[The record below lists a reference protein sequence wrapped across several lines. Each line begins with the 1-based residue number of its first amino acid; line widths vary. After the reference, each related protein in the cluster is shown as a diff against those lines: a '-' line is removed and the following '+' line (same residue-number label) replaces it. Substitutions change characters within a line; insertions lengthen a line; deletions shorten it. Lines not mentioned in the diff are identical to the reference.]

1 MRLLIMGAPG
11 AGKGTQAALIK
22 DAYNIAHISTG
33 DMFRQAMANK
43 TPTGIEAKGYI
54 DKGQLV
60 PDSTTIK
67 LVKERLEQEDC
78 KNGFL
83 LDGFPRN
90 TAQAIALDEMLKEVG
105 IKLDA
110 VLNVDVAD
118 EYLIERITGRRT
130 CLACGASY
138 HIVAKKPLKE
148 GICDVCG
155 KELIQRPDDSE
166 ETIKNRL
173 AVYHGQTAP
182 VLDYFNKQGLVKN
195 VSGIGN
201 IEEIFANIK
210 KVLGECEW
218 SQLKVIEKSN

>member
-22 DAYNIAHISTG
+22 DEYNIAHISTG
-33 DMFRQAMANK
+33 DMFRAAIKNQ

-67 LVKERLEQEDC
+67 LVRERLLQEDC

-90 TAQAIALDEMLKEVG
+90 TSQAIALDEMLKEVG

-110 VLNVDVAD
+110 VVNVVVDD
-118 EYLIERITGRRT
+118 SFLIERITGRRT

-138 HIVAKKPLKE
+138 HITAKKPLKE

-155 KELIQRPDDSE
+155 AELIQRKDDCE
-166 ETIKNRL
+166 ETIKSRL
-173 AVYHGQTAP
+173 DVYHNQTAP
-182 VLDYFNKQGLVKN
+182 VLEYFGKQGIVKN
-195 VSGIGN
+195 ISGVGEIS
-201 IEEIFANIK
+201 EIFANIK
-210 KVLGECEW
+210 NALGDC
-218 SQLKVIEKSN
+218 

>member
-11 AGKGTQAALIK
+11 AGKGTQAQLIK
-22 DAYNIAHISTG
+22 DAYKIAHISTG
-33 DMFRQAMANK
+33 DMFRQAIANK
-43 TPTGIEAKGYI
+43 TPTGVEAKGYI

-67 LVKERLEQEDC
+67 LVKERLLQDDC

-90 TAQAIALDEMLKEVG
+90 TAQAEALDQMLKEVG

-110 VLNVDVAD
+110 VLNIDVAD

-138 HIVAKKPLKE
+138 HVVSKKPLVD
-148 GICDVCG
+148 GVCDVCG
-155 KELIQRPDDSE
+155 AELVHRADDSE

-182 VLDYFNKQGLVKN
+182 VLDYFGKQGLVKS

-201 IEEIFANIK
+201 IEEIFANIQ
-210 KVLGECEW
+210 KVLGEC
-218 SQLKVIEKSN
+218 

>member
-22 DAYNIAHISTG
+22 DEYNIAHISTG
-33 DMFRQAMANK
+33 DMFRAAIKNQ

-67 LVKERLEQEDC
+67 LVRERLLQEDC

-90 TAQAIALDEMLKEVG
+90 TSQAIALDEMLKEVG

-110 VLNVDVAD
+110 VINVDVD
-118 EYLIERITGRRT
+118 DSFLIERITGRRT

-138 HIVAKKPLKE
+138 HVTAKKPLKE
-148 GICDVCG
+148 GVCDVCG
-155 KELIQRPDDSE
+155 ADLVQRKDDCE
-166 ETIKNRL
+166 ETIKSRL
-173 AVYHGQTAP
+173 EVYHNQTAP
-182 VLDYFNKQGLVKN
+182 VLEYFGKQGIVKN
-195 VSGIGN
+195 IPGVGEIS
-201 IEEIFANIK
+201 EIFANIK
-210 KVLGECEW
+210 NALGDC
-218 SQLKVIEKSN
+218 

>member
-22 DAYNIAHISTG
+22 DEYNIAHISTG
-33 DMFRQAMANK
+33 DMFRAAIKNQ

-67 LVKERLEQEDC
+67 LVRERLLQEDC

-90 TAQAIALDEMLKEVG
+90 TSQAIALDEMLKEVG

-110 VLNVDVAD
+110 VVNVDVD
-118 EYLIERITGRRT
+118 DSFLIERITGRRT

-138 HIVAKKPLKE
+138 HITAKKPLKE
-148 GICDVCG
+148 GVCDVCG
-155 KELIQRPDDSE
+155 AELIQRKDDCE
-166 ETIKNRL
+166 ETIKSRL
-173 AVYHGQTAP
+173 DVYHNQTAP
-182 VLDYFNKQGLVKN
+182 VLEYFGKQGIVKN
-195 VSGIGN
+195 ISGVGEIS
-201 IEEIFANIK
+201 EIFANIK
-210 KVLGECEW
+210 NALGDC
-218 SQLKVIEKSN
+218 